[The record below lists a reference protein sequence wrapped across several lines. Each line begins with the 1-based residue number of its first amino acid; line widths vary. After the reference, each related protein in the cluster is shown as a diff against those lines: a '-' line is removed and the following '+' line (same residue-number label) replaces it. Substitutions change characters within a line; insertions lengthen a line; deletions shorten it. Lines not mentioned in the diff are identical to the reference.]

1 MNFIDLH
8 CDTASKIYYN
18 KLNFENDICK
28 VNIDKLKRGESLAQV
43 FAFFIDQ
50 DITKSPYEE
59 FIKLYNNFKSE
70 ISNYD
75 NEIKIITNLN
85 ELEECKK
92 NNKIGAFLS
101 IEEGEVIQGESK
113 KLREV
118 YEMGIRILTITWNY
132 PNTLGYPNANYKYKN
147 NGLTARGIEIIKEAE
162 ELGIILDVSHLSDE
176 GFYDLVRFSKKPF
189 IASHS
194 NAREVTNH
202 PRNLTDEMIKLLS
215 NNGGVMGINFCS
227 DFLGTE
233 KISSLEEI
241 ITHIKHIKNIGG
253 IDVIALGSDFD
264 GIKNEVEIENCSEF
278 NKLYKYLK
286 INGFKDSEIEKIFYK
301 NALRVFNDVLK

>member
-1 MNFIDLH
+1 MKFIDLH

-28 VNIDKLKRGESLAQV
+28 VNIDKLKKGESLAQV

-59 FIKLYNNFKSE
+59 FIKLYNNFKLE
-70 ISNYD
+70 INNYV
-75 NEIKIITNLN
+75 NEIKIVTNLN

-101 IEEGEVIQGESK
+101 IEEGEVIQGESQ

-118 YEMGIRILTITWNY
+118 YQKGIRILTITWNY
-132 PNTLGYPNANYKYKN
+132 PNSLGYPNANYKYKN
-147 NGLTARGIEIIKEAE
+147 YGLTQRGIELIKEAE
-162 ELGIILDVSHLSDE
+162 ELGMILDVSHLSDE
-176 GFYDLVRFSKKPF
+176 GFYDLVRFSKQPF

-194 NAREVTNH
+194 NAREITNH
-202 PRNLTDEMIKLLS
+202 PRNLTDEMIKLLA

-264 GIKNEVEIENCSEF
+264 GIDNEVEIENCSEF

-286 INGFKDSEIEKIFYK
+286 INGFKESEIEKIFYK
-301 NALRVFNDVLK
+301 NAFRVFNDVLK

>member
-1 MNFIDLH
+1 MKFIDLH

-28 VNIDKLKRGESLAQV
+28 VNIDKLKKGESLAQV

-50 DITKSPYEE
+50 DITRSPYEE
-59 FIKLYNNFKSE
+59 FIKLYNNFKLE
-70 ISNYD
+70 FSNYD
-75 NEIKIITNLN
+75 NEINIVTNLN
-85 ELEECKK
+85 ELEKCKK

-101 IEEGEVIQGESK
+101 IEEGEVIQGESE

-132 PNTLGYPNANYKYKN
+132 PNALGYPNANYRYKN
-147 NGLTARGIEIIKEAE
+147 NGLTTRGIELIKEAE
-162 ELGIILDVSHLSDE
+162 ELGIILDVSHLSDG

-202 PRNLTDEMIKLLS
+202 PRNLTDEMIRLLS

-264 GIKNEVEIENCSEF
+264 GIDNEVEIENCSEF